1 MPELEPEDEKQDYYH
16 ILGVAEEASDEEIR
30 HRYYTLAKKWH
41 PDRFLHAAEK
51 ERLLAERRMKQLTR
65 AYHVLGNAQLRL
77 LYDERRAASPAL
89 DDEGN
94 IWHPMPGMYSSSM
107 VPPGFAAPAP
117 SIIRDE
123 DKNGTGL
130 FFALMCFLLA
140 LGCLGLLLNSHPD
153 MLTGSLLIIG
163 LLVFGIAGLLFLQ
176 QDSPLSRLVNTW
188 MESEPKQFRQ
198 AREKAEQATALAE
211 EEKPDEALSAFEVL
225 VEEALETIPDE
236 FQQQMQNVTVLV
248 EDEPDEETLE
258 RVGVKEG
265 HILLGLYQ
273 GVPLTAQG
281 IAGGGLERI
290 TIFRQAIETY
300 CQGDPDRIRNQVRRT
315 VLHELAHHFGIDHDE
330 MPIWVK

>member
-1 MPELEPEDEKQDYYH
+1 MPELESDDEKQDYYH
-16 ILGVAEEASDEEIR
+16 ILGVAEEASEDEIR

-65 AYHVLGNAQLRL
+65 AYAVLGNSQLRL
-77 LYDERRAASPAL
+77 QYDERRASAPLL
-89 DDEGN
+89 DEDGHV
-94 IWHPMPGMYSSSM
+94 WHPMPGMYSSSI

-117 SIIRDE
+117 SIIQRE

-130 FFALMCFLLA
+130 FFALLCFLLA
-140 LGCLGLLLNSHPD
+140 LGCLGLLLNRSPD
-153 MLTGSLLIIG
+153 ALTGALLIIG
-163 LLVFGIAGLLFLQ
+163 LMLFGIAGLLFLQ
-176 QDSPLSRLVNTW
+176 QDSPLSRLVNSW
-188 MESEPKQFRQ
+188 LESEPEPFRQ
-198 AREKAEQATALAE
+198 ARAKAERARALE
-211 EEKPDEALSAFEVL
+211 EDERSDEALSAFEVL
-225 VEEALETIPDE
+225 VEEALETIPAE
-236 FQQQMQNVTVLV
+236 FQEQMQNVVVLV
-248 EDEPDEETLE
+248 EQEPDEETLE

-281 IAGGGLERI
+281 MAGGGQEHI
-290 TIFRQAIETY
+290 TIFQQAIETY
-300 CQGDPDRIRNQVRRT
+300 CQGDQDRIRDQVRRT